1 VIRAAE
7 HIAYRVSIY
16 LYSIINEKIIHS
28 FKTQPKS
35 LVRSLGLSSPFAFS
49 VLRGVGAHPAML
61 PAMIPAMTAAGRSAV
76 LDLDR
81 ERSNLWRGEAVPL
94 PFTWLSEAA

>member
-1 VIRAAE
+1 MTRAQHVAF
-7 HIAYRVSIY
+7 RVSIY
-16 LYSIINEKIIHS
+16 LYSIIKENIIHS
-28 FKTQPKS
+28 FETQPRS

-61 PAMIPAMTAAGRSAV
+61 PAMIPAMTVAGPSAV

-81 ERSNLWRGEAVPL
+81 ERSNLWRGDAAPL